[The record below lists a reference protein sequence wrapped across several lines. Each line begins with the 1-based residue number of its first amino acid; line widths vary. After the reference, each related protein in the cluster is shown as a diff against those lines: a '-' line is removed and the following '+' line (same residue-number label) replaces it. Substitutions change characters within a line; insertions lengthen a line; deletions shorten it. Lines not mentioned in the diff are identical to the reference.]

1 MTDPQQDGSLQD
13 KAREQLGAA
22 KDAAAQAL
30 ATTRDA
36 AQHAFETSR
45 DAARQAAQGVDA
57 SNPLVVVLGG
67 IAAGIVA
74 AALIPKTERERE
86 LLAPVGK
93 RINTTATAA
102 IAAAKENAQNELTQ
116 RGLTKEGAQDQVRSL
131 LEGLTKA
138 VTGAGTAALQAAK
151 EQGSAPTA

>member
-1 MTDPQQDGSLQD
+1 MTDPQQDGTLQD
-13 KAREQLGAA
+13 KAREQIGAA
-22 KDAAAQAL
+22 KDAASQAL

-45 DAARQAAQGVDA
+45 DAARQAAQGMDA

-93 RINTTATAA
+93 RIGTAATAA
-102 IAAAKENAQNELTQ
+102 IAAAKENAQGELSQ

-131 LEGLTKA
+131 LQGVTQAMTK
-138 VTGAGTAALQAAK
+138 AGTAALAAAK
-151 EQGSAPTA
+151 EKGGAPAA